1 MYQRARLAV
10 LSASH
15 VVDDLYQGAVPA
27 LVALLVIERH
37 YTYAAAAGITLAATV
52 LSSVAQPVFGLLTDR
67 REMHWMVPAGLGVA
81 GLGIGLSGLTDSYAL
96 TWAAV
101 ALSGLG
107 VAAYHP
113 QAARSARIAGGGTAT
128 GMSIFAVGGN
138 LGFAIG
144 PAATTAVL
152 LSTGLGGTPLLV
164 APALAMVVVLVVLQR
179 RQGGPIA
186 APARSADAGTDRW
199 GPFALLSVAVV
210 MRSILFFG
218 LSTLI
223 ALFLRE
229 RFGAGP
235 AVGSA
240 ALTTLL
246 AVGTVS
252 TIVGGRLADRI
263 GRVPTIR
270 IGYLLALP
278 GLAGLLLAPSVTW
291 AFVATAVLGVAT
303 YLPFSVQTTLAQDYL
318 PTRVGT
324 ASGVTLG
331 LAVSVGG
338 VFTPVLGAIGDS
350 SGLGAAILV
359 LAVAP
364 VVALVICFRLPEIR
378 STTPASAPA
387 GKP

>member
-1 MYQRARLAV
+1 MIHRARLAV
-10 LSASH
+10 LSTSH
-15 VVDDLYQGAVPA
+15 LVDDFYQGAVPA

-52 LSSVAQPVFGLLTDR
+52 LSSVAQPVFGVLTDR

-81 GLGIGLSGLTDSYAL
+81 GLGIGLAGITDSYAL

-144 PAATTAVL
+144 PAVTTAVL
-152 LSTGLGGTPLLV
+152 LATGLGGTPFLV
-164 APALAMVVVLVVLQR
+164 APALITVVVLVVLQR
-179 RQGGPIA
+179 RTATTVA
-186 APARSADAGTDRW
+186 APVKEATGTDRW
-199 GPFALLSVAVV
+199 GAFGLLSVAVV

-223 ALFLRE
+223 ALYLRE
-229 RFGAGP
+229 RFGADP
-235 AVGSA
+235 ATGSA

-246 AVGTVS
+246 AVGTAA

-278 GLAGLLLAPSVTW
+278 GIGGLVLAPSLPW
-291 AFVATAVLGVAT
+291 AFAATVVLGVAT

-338 VFTPVLGAIGDS
+338 IFTPVLGAIGDS
-350 SGLGAAILV
+350 AGLAAALLTLLV
-359 LAVAP
+359 MP
-364 VVALVICFRLPEIR
+364 VVALAISVKLPEIR
-378 STTPASAPA
+378 AGFATGVAA

>member
-1 MYQRARLAV
+1 MYQRARLGV
-10 LSASH
+10 LSVSH
-15 VVDDLYQGAVPA
+15 VVDDFYQGAVPA
-27 LVALLVIERH
+27 LVALLVIERN

-113 QAARSARIAGGGTAT
+113 QAARTARIAGGGTAT

-152 LSTGLGGTPLLV
+152 LSTGLGGTPLLI
-164 APALAMVVVLVVLQR
+164 APALVMVVVLVLLQR
-179 RQGGPIA
+179 RNGTPAA
-186 APARSADAGTDRW
+186 APARATDGIDRW
-199 GPFALLSVAVV
+199 RSFSLLSAMVV

-229 RFGAGP
+229 RFGSSP

-246 AVGTVS
+246 AVGTAATV
-252 TIVGGRLADRI
+252 VGGRLADRI
-263 GRVPTIR
+263 GRLPTIR

-278 GLAGLLLAPSVTW
+278 GLAGLLLAPSAGW
-291 AFVATAVLGVAT
+291 AFAATALLGIAT

-338 VFTPVLGAIGDS
+338 VFTPVLGAIGDRA
-350 SGLGAAILV
+350 GLGAAILTLAATPV
-359 LAVAP
+359 LA
-364 VVALVICFRLPEIR
+364 LLISLRLPEIR
-378 STTPASAPA
+378 SGIPAVAVAERP
-387 GKP
+387 